1 MNRLQSVSRFLAA
14 AVTSMAALFAV
25 TTGSSNVAAAD
36 ESCTVSDVDYT
47 IVGNLFVKDTQFG
60 AANGQ
65 YPLGAGKM
73 SVRFE
78 SGSNGTPTHVKL
90 MSYEL
95 DNHLTIKASFALWW
109 TRVETRSRTFTA
121 NTPDG
126 AAQGELKGTDLVWST
141 PIAGYH
147 SDGSMECEGNV
158 CGNYGAPPPGSSALH
173 EAFTDVVFKPF
184 HFSPDGKT
192 FTMEFSK
199 VSHSDSPKQTNF
211 VSLSGRETKRV
222 CVLKAPASA

>member
-14 AVTSMAALFAV
+14 AVASMAALVAV

-36 ESCTVSDVDYT
+36 ESCAVSDVDYT

-65 YPLGAGKM
+65 YPLGIGKM
-73 SVRFE
+73 RVRFE
-78 SGSNGTPTHVKL
+78 TGADGTPAHVKL

-109 TRVETRSRTFTA
+109 TRVETRSRTVA
-121 NTPDG
+121 ADTPDG
-126 AAQGELKGTDLVWST
+126 AAQGVLRGSDVVWST

-147 SDGSMECEGNV
+147 SDGSLQCEGNV

-173 EAFTDVVFKPF
+173 EAFSDVVFKPF
-184 HFSPDGKT
+184 HFASDGKT

-199 VSHSDSPKQTNF
+199 VSHSESPKQTNF
-211 VSLSGRETKRV
+211 VALSGREAKRV
-222 CVLKAPASA
+222 CVTNAPASS